1 MSSVVS
7 AIVYQRR
14 TSERRYQFKYQG
26 GNSTQHSDRRQNLE
40 ALARVKQQSATV
52 RGPSSGEQCARWC
65 QWRAGTRTRS
75 GFTVT
80 QSPTRDSGDSRVP
93 PSVSKAFLLWKPFPV
108 QERPACALSVLTF
121 AGGTNV
127 GGSSFLAQV
136 FCTVSAGSHHHIFK
150 AGERWQDGLVEQAD
164 GIVALCT
171 EWRRAEVTEG
181 CTESTGGS
189 EGTVP
194 AWSGDCNHGLHWSV
208 RQPNCQ
214 SAPLGRR
221 PSVHSIALAVD
232 VLPEVCG
239 VLCWRDV
246 ECGEFGC

>member
-65 QWRAGTRTRS
+65 QWRVGTRTRS

-80 QSPTRDSGDSRVP
+80 QSSTRDSGDSGVP
-93 PSVSKAFLLWKPFPV
+93 PSVSKAFLLRKPFPV
-108 QERPACALSVLTF
+108 QERPACALSALHSLEGPTL
-121 AGGTNV
+121 AGPR
-127 GGSSFLAQV
+127 SLPRCS
-136 FCTVSAGSHHHIFK
+136 
-150 AGERWQDGLVEQAD
+150 
-164 GIVALCT
+164 ALCRQEAIITSPKQARDDRMGWWSRPTALLHCST
-171 EWRRAEVTEG
+171 EWRRAKVTEG
-181 CTESTGGS
+181 CTESTEGS

-214 SAPLGRR
+214 SGPLGRR
-221 PSVHSIALAVD
+221 PSVHLHWPSTCCQRCVLA
-232 VLPEVCG
+232 
-239 VLCWRDV
+239 
-246 ECGEFGC
+246 